1 MRSPPEQIRKPA
13 GRSGHASRLPSPRSP
28 LASFT
33 LIELLVVI
41 AIIAILAALL
51 MPALKSAREKGRA
64 AVCSNNLRQIGM
76 GLFLYANENGDA
88 ICPYRVLTPSVRY
101 TPLLLGSY
109 LPLPFK
115 SDQTTRYLV
124 PNPWLCPTLDLRA
137 YSPQRLLEV
146 GAWPAYTVNAGTASY
161 GLFLDENASG
171 SQVRRLGDVSNP
183 AAAFLAGDSEPLW
196 NASGYTGTL
205 GSSGWL
211 QYRHSG
217 RANFLFADG
226 HVGSLAKAQVPLYG
240 PANAEFYMF
249 LNGRSTAW

>member
-1 MRSPPEQIRKPA
+1 
-13 GRSGHASRLPSPRSP
+13 
-28 LASFT
+28 
-33 LIELLVVI
+33 LVVI

-76 GLFLYANENGDA
+76 GIYLYANENNDA
-88 ICPYRVLTPSVRY
+88 ICPLRTLNPTIKYIPAALS
-101 TPLLLGSY
+101 SH

-146 GAWPAYTVNAGTASY
+146 GAWPAYTVNRNIGTS
-161 GLFLDENASG
+161 GLFLDENLPAS
-171 SQVRRLGDVSNP
+171 QLRRVGDVNNS
-183 AAAFLAGDSEPLW
+183 ASAFLAGDSEPQW
-196 NASGYTGTL
+196 NGSGYTGTL
-205 GSSGWL
+205 DSYGWL